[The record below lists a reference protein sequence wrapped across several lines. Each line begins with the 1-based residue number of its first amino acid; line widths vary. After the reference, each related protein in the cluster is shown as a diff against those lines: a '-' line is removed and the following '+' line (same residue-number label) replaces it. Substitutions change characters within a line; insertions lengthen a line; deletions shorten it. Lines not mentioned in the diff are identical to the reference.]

1 MDKEGP
7 RGIRVLDRLGDQF
20 LLLVGNLIRGNL
32 KRSLELAEKAR
43 AEAASSGMGIASQ
56 ELIENLARSQA
67 LKNSLIN
74 SPSVVPG
81 LGTLLSFS
89 LLGVENFFLLDQSV
103 TLIMSLCAL
112 HGARVDDLGA
122 MEKFALQVV
131 GEVFGIEVAQGTG
144 DHRAIS
150 REYITKTLPGKY
162 LDSGV
167 SRGVKHLLRSL
178 LRFRGHSR
186 LLPAGIGLGASAL
199 SAYETVVN
207 VGQTTLKHLPRLLQG
222 ETEEGQGA

>member
-1 MDKEGP
+1 MDREGP
-7 RGIRVLDRLGDQF
+7 RGSRVLDRMGDQF
-20 LLLVGNLIRGNL
+20 LLLVGNLVRGNL

-43 AEAASSGMGIASQ
+43 AEAASSGMSIAYQ
-56 ELIENLARSQA
+56 ELIENLARAQA

-112 HGARVDDLGA
+112 HGVRMDDPAA
-122 MEKFALQVV
+122 MEKFALKVV
-131 GEVFGIEVAQGTG
+131 GEVFGIEAAGETG

-162 LDSGV
+162 VNSGV
-167 SRGVKHLLRSL
+167 SRGVKHLLRRL
-178 LRFRGHSR
+178 LRFRGNSR
-186 LLPAGIGLGASAL
+186 LLPAGIGLGVSAL
-199 SAYETVVN
+199 TAYETVVS
-207 VGQTTLKHLPRLLQG
+207 VGQATLKNLPRLLQG
-222 ETEEGQGA
+222 DAGGEPGA